1 MRRLSDLSLG
11 GFVALALFFLYAP
24 VAVLILFSF
33 NDSRL
38 MTLPLSGFTWDWYKA
53 VFANEAMMRALR
65 NSLFVAS
72 VATAI
77 SLVIGT
83 MAAFALDRIRFPGK
97 TMFRRIILLPI
108 SLPGI
113 IIGISILNMSSAV
126 GLRLSL
132 TTVILGHT
140 AMLLAIVVTQVFAR
154 LQRMDRNIEEAAA
167 DLGASPWQTF
177 TRVTLPNI
185 RSALIGSGLLSFT
198 VSFDDVPITFF
209 LTGRENT
216 LPMYIYSAMRRGP
229 SPEFNAVSTMIFISS
244 LALIIFS
251 IILLTRDKGESN
263 V

>member
-1 MRRLSDLSLG
+1 MRRLSDLSFG
-11 GFVALALFFLYAP
+11 GFVVLALFFLYAP
-24 VAVLILFSF
+24 VAVLVLFSF

-53 VFANEAMMRALR
+53 VFVNEAMMRALR
-65 NSLFVAS
+65 NSLYVAS

-126 GLRLSL
+126 GLHLSL

-229 SPEFNAVSTMIFISS
+229 SPEFNAVSTMIFIGS
-244 LALIIFS
+244 LALIVFS
-251 IILLTRDKGESN
+251 IILLTYDKGESN